1 MGLALCFVFETSL
14 FELNCGACL
23 LGKIELGMDSSKTM
37 LFFEVMLFLFD
48 GVVFGVTFLH
58 NKAPET
64 PPGVTSFDFEL
75 LATKL
80 TFFIRLGGMKSTL
93 EVVFTQNLKN

>member
-37 LFFEVMLFLFD
+37 LFLEVMLFLFD

-58 NKAPET
+58 NRAPET
-64 PPGVTSFDFEL
+64 PGFTSFDFEL

>member
-1 MGLALCFVFETSL
+1 MGSFALCFVIETLSL
-14 FELNCGACL
+14 FELIFGAWL

-37 LFFEVMLFLFD
+37 FFEVMLFLLD
-48 GVVFGVTFLH
+48 AVFGVTFLH

-64 PPGVTSFDFEL
+64 LVGVTSFDFEL

-80 TFFIRLGGMKSTL
+80 TFFIRLGGIESAR
-93 EVVFTQNLKN
+93 